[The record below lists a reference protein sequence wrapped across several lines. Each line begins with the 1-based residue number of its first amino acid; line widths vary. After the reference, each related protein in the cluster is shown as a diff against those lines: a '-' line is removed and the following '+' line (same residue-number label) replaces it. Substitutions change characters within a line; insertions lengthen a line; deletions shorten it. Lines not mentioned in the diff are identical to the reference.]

1 MSQRNITIWNL
12 LVGISI
18 FSLIAMGMKIFP
30 MDKKFSRIKSRSE
43 NVEFGTDKKL
53 ENVISY
59 LEKRLEDQSVY
70 KFSLKNEP
78 MQLTNVLQL
87 ADGSGKSRRRDKN
100 AVRVALVYQS
110 NDRYQAQI
118 DYRGNAYNVKI
129 GDLIPNIGSIEHID
143 GKEVIIKTSLGKKS
157 YPVPNENNILM

>member
-12 LVGISI
+12 LVGMSI

-30 MDKKFSRIKSRSE
+30 MDKKFSRMKSRSE
-43 NVEFGTDKKL
+43 NIEFGTDKKL

-70 KFSLKNEP
+70 KFSLKTEP
-78 MQLTNVLQL
+78 MYLTNVLQL

-157 YPVPNENNILM
+157 YPVPSENNILM

>member
-12 LVGISI
+12 LVGMSI

-30 MDKKFSRIKSRSE
+30 MDKKYSRMKSRSE
-43 NVEFGTDKKL
+43 NIEFGTDKKL

-70 KFSLKNEP
+70 KFSLKTEP
-78 MQLTNVLQL
+78 MHLTNVLQL

-157 YPVPNENNILM
+157 YPVPNKNNILM

>member
-12 LVGISI
+12 LVGMSI

-30 MDKKFSRIKSRSE
+30 MDKKFSRMKSRSE
-43 NVEFGTDKKL
+43 NIEFGTDKKL

-70 KFSLKNEP
+70 KFSLKTEP
-78 MQLTNVLQL
+78 MYLTNVLQL

>member
-30 MDKKFSRIKSRSE
+30 MDKKFSRMKSRSE

-70 KFSLKNEP
+70 KFSLKTEP
-78 MQLTNVLQL
+78 MYLTNVLQL

-157 YPVPNENNILM
+157 YPVPSENNILM